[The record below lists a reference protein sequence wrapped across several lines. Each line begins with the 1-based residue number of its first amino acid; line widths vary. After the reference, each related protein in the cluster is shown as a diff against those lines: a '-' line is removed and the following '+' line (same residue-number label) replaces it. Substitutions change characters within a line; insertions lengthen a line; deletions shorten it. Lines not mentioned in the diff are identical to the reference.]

1 MALSIKSFYSSVM
14 KHSYVGLNVKGN
26 PNDRLDALL
35 ETATATATA
44 TASALGSL
52 FLCMRK
58 SNSAN
63 SLA

>member
-1 MALSIKSFYSSVM
+1 M